1 MKIPAIATAAFAS
14 LALTACGDAT
24 ITAELDPGLQEV
36 VDKAAI
42 EELLVSYYSHF
53 GGTENEDFGAYY
65 TEDAIFDVNG
75 IVSTGREE
83 IVGLYNNAEEAGEDE
98 GEEAAAEPSGQ
109 FRMMATNIEIDID
122 GDTATAR
129 LLWTGVMNSDPFAP
143 PTVVEQGRE
152 YDKFVRAEDGSWL
165 ISHRVVVADSGIP
178 EFYAANYE
186 PRPDFSFDEAE

>member
-14 LALTACGDAT
+14 LTLAACGDVSVS
-24 ITAELDPGLQEV
+24 AELDPGLQEV

-42 EELLVSYYSHF
+42 EELLVGYYSHF
-53 GGTENEDFGAYY
+53 GGSENEDFGAYY

-83 IVGLYNNAEEAGEDE
+83 IVALYNNADEADE
-98 GEEAAAEPSGQ
+98 GEDAAAEPAGQ

-152 YDKFVRAEDGSWL
+152 YGKFVRAEDGSWL

-178 EFYAANYE
+178 DFYATNYE
-186 PRPDFSFDEAE
+186 PRPDFSFDDVE